1 MIKPRTLARGM
12 IHIGKG
18 CGVSVES
25 NIDGVLFPYC
35 RSRFKEKM
43 GHMVITPAKN
53 DIVRIVQDDLP
64 FDKMAVFCYVLFE
77 PLIGGLSES
86 TALIQVYITEWLC

>member
-1 MIKPRTLARGM
+1 
-12 IHIGKG
+12 
-18 CGVSVES
+18 
-25 NIDGVLFPYC
+25 
-35 RSRFKEKM
+35 
-43 GHMVITPAKN
+43 MVVTPAKN

-77 PLIGGLSES
+77 LLVGGLSES